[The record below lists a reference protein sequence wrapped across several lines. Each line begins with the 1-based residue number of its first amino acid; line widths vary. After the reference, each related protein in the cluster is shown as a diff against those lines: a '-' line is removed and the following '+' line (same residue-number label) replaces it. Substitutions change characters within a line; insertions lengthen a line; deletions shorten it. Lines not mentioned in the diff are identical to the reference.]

1 MPPPLQV
8 CGLDVAQGLRDRPG
22 LTHARQEDRT
32 MTTAQLIK
40 AVWQSNIPQA
50 YAVEIER
57 RLRETENAPT
67 ATKP

>member
-1 MPPPLQV
+1 
-8 CGLDVAQGLRDRPG
+8 
-22 LTHARQEDRT
+22 